1 MTGRN
6 GSLPQLALRAWTV
19 TTAAGAGRQALLDHL
34 RAGRSAL
41 APCEFL
47 DVELDTWIGRVPEVE
62 EVRLSAAQAD
72 YDCRNNRLA
81 ELALQQDGFVEAV
94 SAAVRRHGAG
104 RIGVVVGTSTSGI
117 LHTELAFRERDPDT
131 GALPTPLHYATTHEL
146 SSAPRYLRDRLGL
159 GGPMYAISTACS
171 SSGKVFASAQRL
183 IAAGLCDA
191 VVVGGVDSLCL
202 TTLYG
207 FASLELTA
215 PGPCRP
221 GDVARDGISIGEGA
235 GFALVEAIHGD
246 RSAGDDSTIRVMGI
260 GESVDAHHM
269 SSPHPDG
276 VGAELAMRRALAAA
290 DLRAG
295 SVDYVNLHGTA
306 SRVNDAAED
315 RALTAVFG
323 PGQACSSTKGLTGH
337 TLGAAGIIG
346 LAVGVLAIEHGFL
359 PGTLN
364 TRDIDPAFRADQ
376 LLKNRSAPVRRV
388 LANSFGFGGNNCS
401 LLFGRMED
409 EA

>member
-1 MTGRN
+1 M
-6 GSLPQLALRAWTV
+6 PPLALRAWTV

-34 RAGRSAL
+34 RDGRSAL
-41 APCEFL
+41 APCDFL
-47 DVELDTWIGRVPEVE
+47 DVELDTWIGRVPGIET
-62 EVRLSAAQAD
+62 VRLPAGLSD

-81 ELALQQDGFVEAV
+81 ELALQQDGFPEAV
-94 SAAVRRHGAG
+94 AAAIRRHGAG
-104 RIGVVVGTSTSGI
+104 RIGVVIGTSTSGI
-117 LHTELAFRERDPDT
+117 LHTELAFRERDSDT

-207 FASLELTA
+207 FASLELTS

-221 GDVARDGISIGEGA
+221 GDVERDGISIGEGA
-235 GFALVEAIHGD
+235 GFALVEAVHGD
-246 RSAGDDSTIRVMGI
+246 EHDAFIRVMGV

-269 SSPHPDG
+269 SSPHPEG
-276 VGAELAMRRALAAA
+276 AGAELAMRRALAAGDVTA
-290 DLRAG
+290 D

-337 TLGAAGIIG
+337 TLGAAGITG
-346 LAVGVLAIEHGFL
+346 LAVGVLAIEHDFL

-364 TRDIDPAFRADQ
+364 TRQLDPAFRADQ
-376 LLKNRSAPVRRV
+376 LLENRPAPVRRV

-401 LLFGRMED
+401 LLFGRAED
-409 EA
+409 ES